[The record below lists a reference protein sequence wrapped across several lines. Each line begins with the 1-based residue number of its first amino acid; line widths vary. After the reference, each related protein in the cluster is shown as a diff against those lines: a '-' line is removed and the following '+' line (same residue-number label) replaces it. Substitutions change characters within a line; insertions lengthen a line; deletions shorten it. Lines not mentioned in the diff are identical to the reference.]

1 MKFLL
6 ALLAATAFA
15 DTGAEKTESQRNPTP
30 TAAVRQ
36 SSAPKQGLNFVVAL
50 VVSIHSRLME
60 NRFLSRRKGASC
72 RRRNLFFV
80 LCSTQFFLFVQ
91 QESRRRIK
99 GPTPST

>member
-30 TAAVRQ
+30 IAAVRQ
-36 SSAPKQGLNFVVAL
+36 SSAPKQGLNFVVGARGLDSLSFNGESLL
-50 VVSIHSRLME
+50 VSL
-60 NRFLSRRKGASC
+60 KGELQPQKSV
-72 RRRNLFFV
+72 FV
-80 LCSTQFFLFVQ
+80 LCSTQFFLFAAA
-91 QESRRRIK
+91 RRRIK